1 LNTSAS
7 STNKQYKNKI
17 RVRKKTPDMAL
28 TKNHESVKFRL
39 RIQQQKEAAE
49 ELKAFDEDLKRT
61 D

>member
-1 LNTSAS
+1 
-7 STNKQYKNKI
+7 
-17 RVRKKTPDMAL
+17 MAL